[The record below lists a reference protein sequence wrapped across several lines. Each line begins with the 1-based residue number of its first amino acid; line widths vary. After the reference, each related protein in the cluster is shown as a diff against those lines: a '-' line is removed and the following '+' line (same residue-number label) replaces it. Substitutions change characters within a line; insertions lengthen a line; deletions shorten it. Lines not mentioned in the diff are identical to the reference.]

1 MLRSGFGGKG
11 GSLSSRS
18 SGVARE
24 EDRSGGFL
32 SLVRS
37 MAGDDLVMCIDAHSI
52 NDVAVGDTITNWF
65 DSLGVLSTHFTQATE
80 SNKPA
85 LALFR
90 NKPVVNFN
98 GSNLMTTAANMS
110 ELNGVRDC
118 TIIVMFDHEGAVTL
132 SLVAE
137 YTDDYNSKDAFA
149 LTIDES
155 PKAYSLS
162 QKDTTS
168 GAGYCT
174 NGPKSAV
181 YSTSKPVV
189 FGNVLNRNNPGQ
201 GINLS
206 TVPYVNGIPVPAGDQ
221 ALSSGLN
228 RSQNS
233 GFTSN
238 QKLSLG
244 ARESTGAAPYTGRL
258 GAFIIIN
265 RQLTAGEM
273 SRISKAL
280 MNRYAVTEGEAFI

>member
-18 SGVARE
+18 SGVATTA
-24 EDRSGGFL
+24 DSAGGFL

-37 MAGDDLVMCIDAHSI
+37 MAGDDLVMCLDAHSI

-65 DSLGVLSTHFTQATE
+65 DSLGVLSTHFTQATAD
-80 SNKPA
+80 NKPA

-118 TIIVMFDHEGAVTL
+118 TIIVMFDHEASATT
-132 SLVAE
+132 SIIAE
-137 YTDDYNSKDAFA
+137 YTANYNLANAFA
-149 LTIDES
+149 LTTAES
-155 PKAYSLS
+155 PKAYSLGQRDAVNS
-162 QKDTTS
+162 
-168 GAGYCT
+168 YCT

-181 YSTSKPVV
+181 YDQSKPVV

-206 TVPYVNGIPVPAGDQ
+206 TVVYVNGALVPAGDQ
-221 ALSSGLN
+221 VIDGTLD

-244 ARESTGAAPYTGRL
+244 ARESAGTAPYTGRI

-280 MNRYAVTEGEAFI
+280 MNRYAVTEGEAFV